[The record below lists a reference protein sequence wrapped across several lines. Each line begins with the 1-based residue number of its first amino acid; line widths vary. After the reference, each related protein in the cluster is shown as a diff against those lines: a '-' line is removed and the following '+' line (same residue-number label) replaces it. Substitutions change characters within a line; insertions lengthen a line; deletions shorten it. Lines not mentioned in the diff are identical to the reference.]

1 MYLSRY
7 MPTDRLNP
15 GPEPRLN
22 PLEYP
27 SDSYRPV
34 VESSAHLDFL
44 IDAYQP
50 LESHFKRREDV
61 SIHAFIMAYYVE
73 GNPFKPVS
81 PDLFVA
87 FGPWRD
93 RRRDVWKT
101 WEEGK
106 LADFILEMTSF
117 RRKTRD
123 DVYKPV
129 LYRRLGVTEYWQY
142 DVKGNYLDPPLKG
155 RRLNAEGKYQPI
167 PLSTSPGGTLYGT
180 SKVLD
185 LHLCLADNR
194 LRFLDATTG
203 EFLLTGKEMDQ
214 VLAIQDEQLRLLDEQ
229 RRLQEE
235 ERHLLEERLR
245 IALDN
250 DITSH
255 AAIEAARA

>member
-7 MPTDRLNP
+7 MPTNRFNP
-15 GPEPRLN
+15 GPEPRLD

-34 VESSAHLDFL
+34 VESPAHLDFMM
-44 IDAYQP
+44 DAHQS

-61 SIHAFIMAYYVE
+61 CVHSFIMAYYVE
-73 GNPFKPVS
+73 GNPFKPIS

-87 FGPWRD
+87 FGPRD

-142 DVKGNYLDPPLKG
+142 DVEGDYLDPPLKG
-155 RRLNAEGKYQPI
+155 RRLNAEGKYEPI
-167 PLSTSPGGTLYGT
+167 PLSASAAGVRYGT

-194 LRFLDATTG
+194 LRFLDAATG
-203 EFLLTGKEMDQ
+203 EFLLTYKETTR
-214 VLAIQDEQLRLLDEQ
+214 VLAILDERSRLQDEELRLLDKE
-229 RRLQEE
+229 RSLQEE
-235 ERHLLEERLR
+235 QLR
-245 IALDN
+245 ITHDN

>member
-1 MYLSRY
+1 M
-7 MPTDRLNP
+7 D
-15 GPEPRLN
+15 
-22 PLEYP
+22 
-27 SDSYRPV
+27 
-34 VESSAHLDFL
+34 AHRS
-44 IDAYQP
+44 

-61 SIHAFIMAYYVE
+61 CVHSFIMAYYVE

-87 FGPWRD
+87 FGPSRD

-142 DVKGNYLDPPLKG
+142 DVEGDYLDPPLKG
-155 RRLNAEGKYQPI
+155 RRLNAEGRYEPI
-167 PLSTSPGGTLYGT
+167 PLSTSTAGVRYGT
-180 SKVLD
+180 SEVLD

-194 LRFLDATTG
+194 LRFLDAATG
-203 EFLLTGKEMDQ
+203 EFLLSHKETTR
-214 VLAIQDEQLRLLDEQ
+214 VLAILDERSRVQDEQLRLLDEE
-229 RRLQEE
+229 RRLHEKELRLLAE
-235 ERHLLEERLR
+235 ERRLLEEQLGITR
-245 IALDN
+245 DN

-255 AAIEAARA
+255 APIEAARA